1 VFANKPQNYHLN
13 SALLIIYNEKLEFLM
28 QIRSKDAPIMPSVIG
43 FFGGGIEEDE
53 SPYEAAIRESKE
65 ELDILLDYKFYKERV
80 AIVEERYREL
90 AYFYIAEID
99 NKVFAVNEGDGFYWL
114 NVRKDLRNLKIQEH
128 DLSTL
133 EEAYHFLTKKD
144 VDKTKTKTKR

>member
-1 VFANKPQNYHLN
+1 MSY
-13 SALLIIYNEKLEFLM
+13 
-28 QIRSKDAPIMPSVIG
+28 
-43 FFGGGIEEDE
+43 
-53 SPYEAAIRESKE
+53 
-65 ELDILLDYKFYKERV
+65 DYKFYKERV

-144 VDKTKTKTKR
+144 IDKTKTKR